1 MQAFRFRS
9 ALSVIAALLPMWAH
23 AADTPAVPTDPTL
36 VQPLTVGTEA
46 PVFVAR
52 NPDGSDYRFDA
63 TAREAPAVLIFYRGG
78 WCPFCNVQLGQLK
91 QAEATLRERGYE
103 VLFLSSDRPEILRS
117 SLKDDIENE
126 VANYTLLSDAEAQ
139 AARAFGVAFRLDDA
153 TVARYKTG
161 GLDLEEVAGNAQH
174 ILPVPAVFV
183 VDRAGTIRFAHFN
196 PDFRLRLSAEELLA
210 AAPPID

>member
-1 MQAFRFRS
+1 LIRATAFTFYQHSDMQAFRFRS
-9 ALSVIAALLPMWAH
+9 ALSVIAALLPLWAH
-23 AADTPAVPTDPTL
+23 AADPTL

-63 TAREAPAVLIFYRGG
+63 TAREAPAV
-78 WCPFCNVQLGQLK
+78 
-91 QAEATLRERGYE
+91 
-103 VLFLSSDRPEILRS
+103 
-117 SLKDDIENE
+117 
-126 VANYTLLSDAEAQ
+126 
-139 AARAFGVAFRLDDA
+139 
-153 TVARYKTG
+153 
-161 GLDLEEVAGNAQH
+161 
-174 ILPVPAVFV
+174 PAVFV